1 MNGGLRRYK
10 KGAICILIAWG
21 LSHDEASQD
30 TNLLKKSQLQD
41 KVEKNE
47 MNKMKWSRLAI
58 FLPYLQPTVG
68 RRASLL

>member
-41 KVEKNE
+41 KVEK
-47 MNKMKWSRLAI
+47 K
-58 FLPYLQPTVG
+58 
-68 RRASLL
+68 